1 MIDSHACA
9 STYHFRV
16 DLFVMHLHA
25 YAFALVQFI
34 PANIY
39 NNSFSKPKCQII
51 NYLNGEI

>member
-16 DLFVMHLHA
+16 DLYVMHLHA